1 MDSCRKYSSQ
11 KGDMGVTFSNDPS
24 KSSQATS
31 TLNIGTGYNIGL
43 AMSLAGCSSCAS
55 ENIEYLTV
63 NAHAYSDYVA
73 PDNDYYIITDP
84 NTGYMIET
92 KKDVTIHLWLDS
104 A

>member
-1 MDSCRKYSSQ
+1 MYDPSSIHVLNYVYSGDADLGDGLDSCRKYSSQ

-63 NAHAYSDYVA
+63 DGHAYSSYVA
-73 PDNDYYIITDP
+73 PDNDY
-84 NTGYMIET
+84 
-92 KKDVTIHLWLDS
+92 
-104 A
+104 